1 MPELTITLDR
11 SVDVMRAIG
20 EPTRARIVNVLSE
33 GECSVSDLC
42 DILGQSQ
49 PRISRHLRL
58 LVEAEVC
65 ARHREGNYVFFS
77 LHRSEPT
84 SHGADSLVHLLVS
97 ALDRDDPVLAA
108 DLARLTTVRERR
120 AELAHQ
126 HFAEVA
132 ERWDRE
138 RTLHTPD
145 ELVEPAIVHLLSPNG
160 HGIGDV
166 LDIGTGTGR
175 MIELLAPMA
184 NRIVGLD
191 SNPSML
197 RVARAN
203 LDRARIHHAELRQ
216 SDIFATS
223 MPGSA
228 FDVAVVHQVLHF
240 LDDPARAIHAA
251 ADLVVD
257 GGRVLVVDL
266 PRHSN
271 EALRVEHAHRRLGF
285 TSEQMNG
292 WFADAGLLQ
301 IDHQM
306 VEPKGRQTGLIA
318 VGLWIAR
325 KGAT

>member
-1 MPELTITLDR
+1 MREQTVTLDR
-11 SVDVMRAIG
+11 SVDVLRAIG

-77 LHRSEPT
+77 LRRSDPN
-84 SHGADSLVHLLVS
+84 SLGAGSLVHLLVS
-97 ALDRDDPVLAA
+97 TLDRSDPVLAA
-108 DLARLTTVRERR
+108 DLARLSAVRERR
-120 AELAHQ
+120 AEMAHQ

-138 RTLHTPD
+138 RSLHTPD
-145 ELVEPAIVHLLSPNG
+145 ELVEPAIIHVLSPDG
-160 HGIGDV
+160 RRIGDV
-166 LDIGTGTGR
+166 VDIGTGTGR
-175 MIELLAPMA
+175 MIELLAPLA
-184 NRIVGLD
+184 DRLVGLD
-191 SNPSML
+191 SSPSML

-203 LDRARIHHAELRQ
+203 LDRAGIHHAELRQ

-240 LDDPARAIHAA
+240 LDDPAGAIQAA
-251 ADLVVD
+251 AQLVTD
-257 GGRVLVVDL
+257 GGHVLVVDL

-271 EALRVEHAHRRLGF
+271 EALRDEHAHRRLGF
-285 TSEQMNG
+285 TAEQMNG
-292 WFADAGLLQ
+292 WFVDAGLHNIHHQ
-301 IDHQM
+301 I
-306 VEPKGRQTGLIA
+306 VEPTSPQSGLIA

-325 KGAT
+325 KGTR